1 MSLARALGSFV
12 VDTESAAGEA
22 GVQEGVGGLER
33 RLRSLLEHAG
43 KTRTVCEALGRA
55 LGQLH
60 LGRERGAGVM
70 SSVAGVETVWG
81 GLLVELTGAL
91 DER

>member
-12 VDTESAAGEA
+12 LDIETAGGEA
-22 GVQEGVGGLER
+22 GVQAGIGGRER
-33 RLRSLLEHAG
+33 RLRSLLERAG

-60 LGRERGAGVM
+60 LGRERGSVVM
-70 SSVAGVETVWG
+70 GSVAGVEAVWG
-81 GLLVELTGAL
+81 PLLVEMTGAL